1 MNDPTV
7 RPKLMFPKITR
18 KDADKDLKHFFQYLF
33 NYGFYK
39 FGVEVIIKFTQ
50 FGIKHGLIYIFF

>member
-1 MNDPTV
+1 MNDLTV

-18 KDADKDLKHFFQYLF
+18 KDADKDIKHFFQYLF

-39 FGVEVIIKFTQ
+39 FGVEVSIYKVEFL
-50 FGIKHGLIYIFF
+50 FCLIAFYD